1 MKGKILLIHIDR
13 RDQRNLYRI
22 LRSTLSHLDFSTDV
36 VESYGRLAAGRYDLV
51 LVDFD
56 VLGGGNPVDGVVF
69 LQEIAD
75 KHPGTPILVLS
86 QERRKEKLVEL
97 FRAGFL
103 TNLIAKN
110 TDIGASEIV
119 VTVEKVLRD
128 DIFGVQKYL
137 TWGIEPESDV
147 ITHNREKDE
156 KLDRLADFGEYLGL
170 NSRLIDL
177 AKGVADEFIM
187 NAVYNAPVEDGA
199 YRYAKLARTERVDLE
214 PHEYV
219 SFEYACDGR
228 HLAISVTDNFGS
240 LTVATIQQYLAKCFA
255 RDENQIG
262 SSSGG
267 AGMGFYYIFTS
278 LSQFII
284 NIEPGRRTEMIG
296 LLDVSGSYRN
306 FVERPKSFNIFVK
319 RSSR

>member
-1 MKGKILLIHIDR
+1 MKGKILLIHIDH
-13 RDQRNLYRI
+13 RDKRSLYRI
-22 LRSTLSHLDFSTDV
+22 LRSTRSHLDFSTDV
-36 VESYGRLAAGRYDLV
+36 SESLGRLDSSHYDLL

-56 VLGGGNPVDGVVF
+56 KLGGEGSQSAVEF
-69 LQEIAD
+69 LRQISS
-75 KHPGTPILVLS
+75 KHPRIRILLLS
-86 QERRKEKLVEL
+86 QEQRKERLVEL

-110 TDIGASEIV
+110 TSIGAEEIV
-119 VTVEKVLRD
+119 VTVEKILRD
-128 DIFGVQKYL
+128 DIFGLQKYL

-147 ITHNREKDE
+147 ITHSREKDT
-156 KLDRLADFGEYLGL
+156 KLEALARFGDYLGL
-170 NSRLIDL
+170 NTRLIDL

-187 NAVYNAPVEDGA
+187 NAVYNAPVKDGD

-219 SFEYACDGR
+219 SFQYGCDGR
-228 HLAISVTDNFGS
+228 HLAISVTDHFGS
-240 LTVATIQQYLAKCFA
+240 LTVSTIQKYLAKCFT
-255 RDENQIG
+255 RDEHQIG

-284 NIEPGRRTEMIG
+284 NIDPGHRTEMIG
-296 LLDVSGSYRN
+296 LLDVSGSYRK
-306 FVERPKSFNIFVK
+306 FVERPKSFNIFV
-319 RSSR
+319 RRGR